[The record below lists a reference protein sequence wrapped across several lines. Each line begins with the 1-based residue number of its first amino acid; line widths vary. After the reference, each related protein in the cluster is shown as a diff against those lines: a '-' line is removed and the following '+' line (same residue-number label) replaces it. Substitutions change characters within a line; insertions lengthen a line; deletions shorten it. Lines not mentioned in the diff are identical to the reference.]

1 MCPSIK
7 ITARARDTLNLHM
20 RILFV
25 GGGTGGHFFPL
36 IAVAEVLTEQLQK
49 PDLYY
54 MGPNPF
60 DFNLLHT
67 HGIKYVSCPAG
78 KMRLYFSIQNFFDLF
93 RNFFGLFV
101 ALYKL
106 YIIYPDV
113 VFSKGGYTSV
123 PVLIAARLLRI
134 PVVIHESDAVPGRA
148 NKLAKKFA
156 KYVAIAYPEAAE
168 FFDASKTAIVGIPIR
183 AVLRTMAPNPFMEL
197 GIPGDLPL
205 IYVTGGS
212 LGAERINNL
221 ILRCLDELLPHYRIF
236 HQVGPDRKDSTVQTA
251 KSLISDPEL
260 QNRYFVAEKL
270 DAAMVNNL
278 LSAASVV
285 ITRAGS
291 TTLFEIALHGKPSI
305 IIPIPEDIS
314 RDQRSNAY
322 AFARSGAATV
332 LEEHNLTE
340 SLLTSEINS
349 IIGNPSRSEQM
360 GVAAKNFALPDA
372 AEKIAQLLLQIGED
386 HGS

>member
-1 MCPSIK
+1 
-7 ITARARDTLNLHM
+7 M

-25 GGGTGGHFFPL
+25 GGGTGGHFYPL
-36 IAVAEVLTEQLQK
+36 IAVAEVLKEQPQK
-49 PDLYY
+49 PELYY

-67 HGIKYVSCPAG
+67 HGITFVSCPAG
-78 KMRLYFSIQNFFDLF
+78 KLRLYFSIQNFFDLF
-93 RNFFGLFV
+93 RNFFGIFV
-101 ALYKL
+101 AIWKL
-106 YIIYPDV
+106 YVIYPDV

-123 PVLIAARLLRI
+123 PVLIASRLLRI

-148 NKLAKKFA
+148 NQLARKFA
-156 KYVAIAYPEAAE
+156 KYVAIAYPEAAA
-168 FFDASKTAIVGIPIR
+168 FFDAGKTALVGIPIR
-183 AVLRTMAPNPFMEL
+183 AELKTAALNPFMDL

-236 HQVGPDRKDSTVQTA
+236 HQVGPDRKDTTVQTA
-251 KSLISDPEL
+251 QSLITNPEL
-260 QNRYFVAEKL
+260 QSRYFVAERL
-270 DAAMVNNL
+270 EANMVNNL

-285 ITRAGS
+285 ISRAGS

-349 IIGNPSRSEQM
+349 IIGNPTRAAEM
-360 GVAAKNFALPDA
+360 GAAATRFALPDA
-372 AEKIAQLLLQIGED
+372 AEKIAQLLLQIGKD

>member
-1 MCPSIK
+1 MCPSTK
-7 ITARARDTLNLHM
+7 ITVLARDTLNLRM

-25 GGGTGGHFFPL
+25 GGGSGGHFYPL
-36 IAVAEVLTEQLQK
+36 IAVAEVLKEQPQK

-93 RNFFGLFV
+93 RNFFGVFV

-106 YIIYPDV
+106 FILYPDV

-123 PVLIAARLLRI
+123 PVLIAARFLRI

-148 NKLAKKFA
+148 NQMAKKFA
-156 KYVAIAYPEAAE
+156 KYVAIAYPEAAQ

-183 AVLRTMAPNPFMEL
+183 AELRTQSPNPFMEI

-221 ILRCLDELLPHYRIF
+221 ILR
-236 HQVGPDRKDSTVQTA
+236 
-251 KSLISDPEL
+251 
-260 QNRYFVAEKL
+260 
-270 DAAMVNNL
+270 
-278 LSAASVV
+278 
-285 ITRAGS
+285 
-291 TTLFEIALHGKPSI
+291 
-305 IIPIPEDIS
+305 
-314 RDQRSNAY
+314 
-322 AFARSGAATV
+322 V
-332 LEEHNLTE
+332 LMSSCRTTE
-340 SLLTSEINS
+340 SFTKLAPTEKRLRYRQLNPLSLT
-349 IIGNPSRSEQM
+349 PSYKTVTS
-360 GVAAKNFALPDA
+360 
-372 AEKIAQLLLQIGED
+372 
-386 HGS
+386 